1 MPRFTDLQRKVRSF
15 MATEAQVLLALP
27 FNDSER
33 NATHL
38 AENAAQEFDADA
50 WLDDE
55 THWVWEFALD
65 FWPEG
70 E

>member
-1 MPRFTDLQRKVRSF
+1 MARFTDLQRKVRSF
-15 MATEAQVLLALP
+15 MATEAQELLALP

-38 AENAAQEFDADA
+38 AENAAVEFDHDE

-65 FWPEG
+65 FWPEDA
-70 E
+70 